1 MTLHE
6 AYIALN
12 LIEGV
17 GPATL
22 AQLRKVFGEPQ
33 AILSASI
40 DRLMRVQGIGPVTA
54 AAIRNWEDTVDL
66 QSELQRIKNAECRV
80 IITEDEEYPPLLR
93 EIYNP
98 PFLLYVKGRILPQ
111 DKGSISI
118 VGSRMITLYG
128 KETAHRLAQQL
139 AYAGIT
145 VVSGGAS
152 GIDTAA
158 HQGALSAKGRT
169 LAVLGNGL
177 NHIYPVGNA
186 ELFEKIAENGA
197 LISQFPMDRTGDR
210 QTFPIRNR
218 IVAGM
223 TLGTVVVEA
232 NLVSGALITAGMA
245 AELNRQVFA
254 VPGRIDSPRS
264 SGCHKLIKEGAK
276 LCEGVQD
283 ILSEFECFAGLAG
296 TLSEENPPSAERKTE
311 KVDPEQLPFSLPVT
325 AVESFTI
332 SMSEHELTV
341 FGCMSSQEQHIDE
354 LIRASKLPSSAVQSA
369 LFGLELKKQVEQ
381 LPGKFYRKKMK

>member
-111 DKGSISI
+111 DKGSVSI
-118 VGSRMITLYG
+118 VGSRLTTRYG
-128 KETAHRLAQQL
+128 IETAHRLAQQL

-177 NHIYPVGNA
+177 NHIYPTGNS

-197 LISQFPMDRTGDR
+197 LISQFPMDRAGDR

-341 FGCMSSQEQHIDE
+341 FGCMSSQEQHVDE

>member
-341 FGCMSSQEQHIDE
+341 FGCMSSQEQHVDE

>member
-111 DKGSISI
+111 DKGSVSI
-118 VGSRMITLYG
+118 VGSRLTTRYG
-128 KETAHRLAQQL
+128 IETAHRLAQQL

-177 NHIYPVGNA
+177 NHIYPSGNS

-197 LISQFPMDRTGDR
+197 LISQFPMDRAGDR

-223 TLGTVVVEA
+223 TLSTVVVEA

-254 VPGRIDSPRS
+254 VPGRVDSPRS

-296 TLSEENPPSAERKTE
+296 TLSGENPAPAERKSE

-332 SMSEHELTV
+332 SMSEHELAV
-341 FGCMSSQEQHIDE
+341 FGCMSSQEQHVDE

>member
-66 QSELQRIKNAECRV
+66 QSELQRIKNADCHV
-80 IITEDEEYPPLLR
+80 IIPEDEEYPPLLR

-177 NHIYPVGNA
+177 NHIYPSGNS

-197 LISQFPMDRTGDR
+197 LISQFPMDRAGDR

-296 TLSEENPPSAERKTE
+296 TLREENQPPAETKSE
-311 KVDPEQLPFSLPVT
+311 NADPEQLPFSLPVT

-341 FGCMSSQEQHIDE
+341 FGCMSSQEQHVDE

>member
-1 MTLHE
+1 MTLYE

-33 AILSASI
+33 TILSAGI
-40 DRLMRVQGIGPVTA
+40 DQLMRVQGIGPVTA

-66 QSELQRIKNAECRV
+66 QSELQRIKNADCRV
-80 IITEDEEYPPLLR
+80 IIPEDEEYPPLLR

-177 NHIYPVGNA
+177 NHIYPTGNS

-197 LISQFPMDRTGDR
+197 LISQFPMDRAGDR

-341 FGCMSSQEQHIDE
+341 FGCMSSQEQHVDE

>member
-22 AQLRKVFGEPQ
+22 AQLLKVFDEPQ
-33 AILSASI
+33 NILSAGI
-40 DRLMRVQGIGPVTA
+40 DRLMSVQGVGPVTA
-54 AAIRNWEDTVDL
+54 AAIRNWEETVDL

-111 DKGSISI
+111 DKGAVSI
-118 VGSRMITLYG
+118 VGSRLTTLYG
-128 KETAHRLAQQL
+128 RETAYRLAQQL

-152 GIDTAA
+152 GIDSAA
-158 HQGALSAKGRT
+158 HQGALSARGRT

-177 NHIYPVGNA
+177 NHIYPAGNA

-197 LISQFPMDRTGDR
+197 LISQFPMDRAGDR

-232 NLVSGALITAGMA
+232 NQSSGALITAGMA

-264 SGCHKLIKEGAK
+264 SGCHRLIKEGAK

-283 ILSEFECFAGLAG
+283 ILNEFECFAGLAG
-296 TLSEENPPSAERKTE
+296 ALREAPPPPAETKSEKT
-311 KVDPEQLPFSLPVT
+311 DPEQLPFSLPIT

-341 FGCMSSQEQHIDE
+341 FGCMSSQEQHVDE

>member
-66 QSELQRIKNAECRV
+66 QSELQRIKNADCHV
-80 IITEDEEYPPLLR
+80 IIPEDEEYPPLLR

-111 DKGSISI
+111 EKGSISI